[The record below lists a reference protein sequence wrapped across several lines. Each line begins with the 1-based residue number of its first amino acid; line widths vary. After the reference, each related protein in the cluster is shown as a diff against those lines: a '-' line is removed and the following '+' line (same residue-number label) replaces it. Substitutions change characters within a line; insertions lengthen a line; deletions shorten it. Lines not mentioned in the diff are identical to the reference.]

1 MADGEPVPGSLF
13 IYAPNKVAPAV
24 FSALFAI
31 SGVGH
36 IWQCYHYKC
45 FKLVGLHS
53 LCAIVFA
60 AGYALREYATF
71 DLNYIYSTKNLLIFI
86 ISQVFIFICPPLLEL
101 ANYHVL
107 GRVFYYVPYNAP
119 LPPGRVL
126 SIFGGLLAIVELL
139 NSLGVAFTA
148 NISSTPSKQE
158 MGKSLTLAALAI
170 QLVVIVIFVV
180 LASIFHWR
188 CAKAKL
194 RSKAVSTSLTA
205 LYISM
210 ALIFVRC
217 IYRLVEHLGNTTV
230 RLKDLESLKQLS
242 PILRYEWYF
251 YVFEAVL
258 MLVNSVLWNVW
269 NPGRYLPGNHQVYL
283 SRDGIEVQGEEGAD
297 RRPLLAKAGHVLTFG
312 IFFGRKKESSPFEEL
327 HDYPGAK

>member
-1 MADGEPVPGSLF
+1 MVDGEPVPGSLF
-13 IYAPNKVAPAV
+13 IYAPNKVAPAL
-24 FSALFAI
+24 FSVLFAI

-45 FKLVGLHS
+45 FRLVGLHS
-53 LCAIVFA
+53 VCAVVFS
-60 AGYALREYATF
+60 AGYALREYAAF
-71 DLNYIYSTKNLLIFI
+71 DLNYIYSTKNLLVFIF
-86 ISQVFIFICPPLLEL
+86 SQVFIFVCPPLLEL
-101 ANYHVL
+101 ANYHIL

-126 SIFGGLLAIVELL
+126 SIFGGLLAIVEFL
-139 NSLGVAFTA
+139 NSLGVAFAA

-158 MGKSLTLAALAI
+158 MGRSLILAALSI

-180 LASIFHWR
+180 LASLFHRR
-188 CAKAKL
+188 CAQTKVH
-194 RSKAVSTSLTA
+194 SKAVSTSLIA

-210 ALIFVRC
+210 TLIFVRC

-230 RLKDLESLKQLS
+230 RLKDVESLRQLS

-258 MLVNSVLWNVW
+258 MFANSVLWNVW
-269 NPGRYLPGNHQVYL
+269 NPGRYLPRSHQVFL
-283 SRDGIEVQGEEGAD
+283 ARDGTEVRGEEESD

-312 IFFGRKKESSPFEEL
+312 IFFGRKKGGQPFEEL
-327 HDYPGAK
+327 ADYPGAK